1 MLSIEKGENSSWNL
15 TLNSLSEEGKIESR
29 IDDVMKSP
37 SINDKRAPRLC
48 NPLTLRLSRIMRFMW
63 PAINKRSHL
72 GFSNLFDDYP
82 DRIDTT
88 KSVSF
93 LRAKLA

>member
-1 MLSIEKGENSSWNL
+1 
-15 TLNSLSEEGKIESR
+15 
-29 IDDVMKSP
+29 
-37 SINDKRAPRLC
+37 
-48 NPLTLRLSRIMRFMW
+48 MRFMW

-93 LRAKLA
+93 LRAKVKHKDFLSSKHFILKSNYFIDSKSQSFIPMMVSVMSGELLDNRTD

>member
-37 SINDKRAPRLC
+37 SINDKRAPRRC
-48 NPLTLRLSRIMRFMW
+48 NPLALRLSRIMRFMW
-63 PAINKRSHL
+63 PAIDKRSHP
-72 GFSNLFDDYP
+72 GFSNF
-82 DRIDTT
+82 I
-88 KSVSF
+88 
-93 LRAKLA
+93 